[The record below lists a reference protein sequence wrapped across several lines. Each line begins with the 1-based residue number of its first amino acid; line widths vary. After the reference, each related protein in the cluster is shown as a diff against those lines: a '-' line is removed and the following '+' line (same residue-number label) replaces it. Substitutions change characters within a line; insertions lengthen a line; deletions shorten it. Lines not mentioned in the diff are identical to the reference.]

1 MKKNYYTPAMRVHQI
16 KARQSLLAGSATEN
30 TSNATNQGSG
40 SFGASKMGSF
50 DDDYDY

>member
-16 KARQSLLAGSATEN
+16 KARQSLLAGSTTES
-30 TSNATNQGSG
+30 TSDAKELGSG
-40 SFGASKMGSF
+40 SFGASRMGSF